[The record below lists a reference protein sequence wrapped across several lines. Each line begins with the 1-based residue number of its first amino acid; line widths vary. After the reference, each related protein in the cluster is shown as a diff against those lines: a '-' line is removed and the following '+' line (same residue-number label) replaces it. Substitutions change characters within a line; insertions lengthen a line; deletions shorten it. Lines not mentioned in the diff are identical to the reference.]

1 MREKKMEMTQRMR
14 KYLTRHEDKML
25 KIIFSSLKVYMI
37 ARGEISSQTA
47 QHFPSEISFSEKKKI
62 KISLS
67 TEFEEN
73 VAKRQ
78 LK

>member
-1 MREKKMEMTQRMR
+1 
-14 KYLTRHEDKML
+14 
-25 KIIFSSLKVYMI
+25 MI